1 MKIVI
6 LNGSPRK
13 ECTYTALQEAAAVF
27 ADAGID
33 VDFVNLGTKSVRGC
47 IACEKCRTQKL
58 GCCIFSD
65 DLTNDLIER
74 VAAADAFLVGSPVYY
89 AGMNGALKAV
99 LDRMFYAAGHKFM
112 YKPAAALVSVRR
124 AGATTAI
131 DEILKY
137 FTIYNM
143 PVVTSCYWPMVHGE
157 DAEQIFQDAE
167 GVYTV
172 RLLASNMVW
181 MMKSLEAARAAGIE
195 VPHPTGRPMTNF
207 IDPRG
212 DRRALDN

>member
-1 MKIVI
+1 
-6 LNGSPRK
+6 
-13 ECTYTALQEAAAVF
+13 
-27 ADAGID
+27 
-33 VDFVNLGTKSVRGC
+33 
-47 IACEKCRTQKL
+47 
-58 GCCIFSD
+58 
-65 DLTNDLIER
+65 
-74 VAAADAFLVGSPVYY
+74 
-89 AGMNGALKAV
+89 
-99 LDRMFYAAGHKFM
+99 
-112 YKPAAALVSVRR
+112 
-124 AGATTAI
+124 
-131 DEILKY
+131 
-137 FTIYNM
+137 
-143 PVVTSCYWPMVHGE
+143 MVHGE

>member
-13 ECTYTALQEAAAVF
+13 ECTYTALQEAATVF

-33 VDFVNLGTKSVRGC
+33 VDFVNLGTKPVRGC
-47 IACEKCRTQKL
+47 IGCNKCRTEKL
-58 GCCIFSD
+58 GCCIFKD
-65 DLTNDLIER
+65 DLANDLIER
-74 VAAADAFLVGSPVYY
+74 VADADAFLVGSPVYY

-99 LDRMFYAAGHKFM
+99 LDRMFYAAGHRFM
-112 YKPAAALVSVRR
+112 YKPAAALVSTRR

-137 FTIYNM
+137 FTLYNM
-143 PVVTSCYWPMVHGE
+143 PVVSSCYWPMVHGE
-157 DAEQIFQDAE
+157 DAAQIYQDEE

-181 MMKSLEAARAAGIE
+181 MLRSLEAARAAGIE
-195 VPHPTGRPMTNF
+195 TPHPTGRPMTNF

-212 DRRALDN
+212 NRLELDK